1 VNLIDYQD
9 PRPIYEQITE
19 QYKLLVLK
27 GVLSPGEQMPSV
39 RKLAMELAAN
49 PNTVQRAYAELERQG
64 IIYTVKGKG
73 SFVSGNISLKEQKKR
88 ELRERLQR
96 IVREAGEIGIGLD
109 ELMEDLGKDTEAAG
123 ASAGAEAA
131 DTSEGG
137 G

>member
-1 VNLIDYQD
+1 MNLIDYQD

-109 ELMEDLGKDTEAAG
+109 ELMEDLGKDTEAAV

-131 DTSEGG
+131 GTSEGG

>member
-123 ASAGAEAA
+123 ASAGVEAA
-131 DTSEGG
+131 GTAEGVG
-137 G
+137 

>member
-109 ELMEDLGKDTEAAG
+109 ELMEDLGKDTEAAV

-131 DTSEGG
+131 GTSEGG

>member
-96 IVREAGEIGIGLD
+96 IVSEAGEIGIGLD

-131 DTSEGG
+131 GTSEGG

>member
-1 VNLIDYQD
+1 MNLIDYQD

-109 ELMEDLGKDTEAAG
+109 ELMEGLGKDTEAAG

-131 DTSEGG
+131 GTSEGG